1 MSRHGEIGKPRSYLL
16 AARCGL
22 ANLSSMRE
30 MAMQIIQ
37 KLTTA
42 GHTAMLAGGCVRD
55 MLLGR
60 EPKDYDV
67 ATSARPEQVVKL
79 FPGAK
84 TVGAHFG
91 VVVVR
96 AGDHDFVEVA
106 TFRSDGIYS
115 DGRRPDNV
123 TYSTPEMDA
132 ARRDFTVNG
141 LFYDPLKQKVM
152 DHVGGQADLKM
163 GLLRAI
169 GSPAKRFEED
179 HLRLMRA
186 VRFATVLG
194 FDIEQ
199 VTWEF
204 VCALADKICS
214 VSMERIRE
222 EFIKILL
229 HENRVRGFDLLVNS
243 GLMAHILP
251 EILALQGCD
260 QPPQFHPE
268 GDVFVHTRLMLSLLP
283 AQVSLPLVMSVLLHD
298 IAKPATQTRDADT
311 GRIRFNGH
319 DKLGAEMTAAIMRR
333 MKFPNDV
340 IEPTVVAV
348 EHHMTFMEVKKM
360 RTATLK
366 RMLSR
371 PTIDDELM
379 LHRVDCLGSNGK
391 LDNYEFV
398 LAKQEEFANA
408 PLVPPRLVT
417 GLDLMQIGWAPGPEL
432 GKLLNDIQ
440 TLQLDGQLTT
450 KEQAIAW
457 AESQR

>member
-1 MSRHGEIGKPRSYLL
+1 MR
-16 AARCGL
+16 AA
-22 ANLSSMRE
+22 AI
-30 MAMQIIQ
+30 QIIQ

-42 GHTAMLAGGCVRD
+42 GHTALLAGGCVRD

-79 FPGAK
+79 FPGSK

-96 AGDHDFVEVA
+96 AGEHDFVEVA
-106 TFRSDGIYS
+106 TFRSDGSYS
-115 DGRRPDNV
+115 DGRRPDSV

-132 ARRDFTVNG
+132 ERRDFTVNG
-141 LFYDPLKQKVM
+141 LFFDPLADKVI
-152 DHVGGQADLKM
+152 DHVGGQNDLKM

-169 GSPAKRFEED
+169 GVPARRFEED
-179 HLRLMRA
+179 RLRLMRA

-194 FDIEQ
+194 FDIEHA
-199 VTWEF
+199 TWES
-204 VCALADKICS
+204 VCGLADKIS
-214 VSMERIRE
+214 TVSIERIRE
-222 EFIKILL
+222 EFIVIML

-251 EILALQGCD
+251 EILVLQGCE

-283 AQVSLPLVMSVLLHD
+283 PKVSLPLVMSVLLHD

-319 DKLGAEMTAAIMRR
+319 DKLGAEMTGTIMRR

-371 PTIDDELM
+371 PTMDDELA

-391 LDNYEFV
+391 LDNYEYM
-398 LAKQEEFANA
+398 LAKREEFANA
-408 PLVPPRLVT
+408 PLVPPRLVN
-417 GLDLMQIGWAPGPEL
+417 GADLMRLGWPAGPEL
-432 GKLLNDIQ
+432 GRVLNDIQ
-440 TLQLDGQLTT
+440 TLQLEGQLTT
-450 KEQAIAW
+450 KELAIAW
-457 AESQR
+457 AQIQRQG

>member
-1 MSRHGEIGKPRSYLL
+1 
-16 AARCGL
+16 
-22 ANLSSMRE
+22 MRRT
-30 MAMQIIQ
+30 AIQIIE
-37 KLTTA
+37 KLTQA
-42 GHTAMLAGGCVRD
+42 GHTALLAGGCVRD
-55 MLLGR
+55 TLLGR

-67 ATSARPEQVVKL
+67 ATSATPEQVVKL
-79 FPGAK
+79 FPGAQ

-91 VVVVR
+91 VVIVR
-96 AGDHDFVEVA
+96 LNHEHVEVA
-106 TFRSDGIYS
+106 TFRSDGSYS
-115 DGRRPDNV
+115 DGRRPDSV
-123 TYSTPEMDA
+123 TFSTPELDA
-132 ARRDFTVNG
+132 QRRDFTVNG
-141 LFYDPLKQKVM
+141 LFFDPLTEKVI
-152 DHVGGQADLKM
+152 DYVGGQNDLRM

-169 GSPAKRFEED
+169 GVAKDRFEED
-179 HLRLMRA
+179 HLRMLRA

-194 FDIEQ
+194 FDIEHA
-199 VTWEF
+199 TWESI
-204 VCALADKICS
+204 CGLAPKIKG
-214 VSMERIRE
+214 VSIERIRE
-222 EFIKILL
+222 EFIKIML

-251 EILALQGCD
+251 EILALQGCE

-283 AQVSLPLVMSVLLHD
+283 AKVSLPLVMSVLLHD

-319 DKLGAEMTAAIMRR
+319 DKLGAEMTGTIMRR

-371 PTIDDELM
+371 PTMDDELA

-391 LDNYEFV
+391 LDNYEFM
-398 LAKQEEFANA
+398 LAKREEFANA
-408 PLVPPRLVT
+408 PLVPPRLVN
-417 GLDLMQIGWAPGPEL
+417 GADLMQLGWPAGPDL
-432 GKLLNDIQ
+432 GRVLNDIQ
-440 TLQLDGQLTT
+440 TLQLEGQLTT

-457 AESQR
+457 AQSQRQA